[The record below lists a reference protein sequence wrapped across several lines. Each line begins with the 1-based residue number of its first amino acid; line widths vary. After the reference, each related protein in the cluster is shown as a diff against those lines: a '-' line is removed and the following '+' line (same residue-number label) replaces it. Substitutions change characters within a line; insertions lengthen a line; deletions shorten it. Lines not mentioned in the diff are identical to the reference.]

1 MKLSFLMILLL
12 PRSTSFIFD
21 GSREA
26 AVVQMIP
33 PDSGRRAAMAALLAP
48 LVLLPPVRPARADA
62 SDIKNL
68 IIKVDAMAT
77 DIKEMSVDMNELKLE
92 IATTRQ
98 EGVYIPAL
106 VIAVMGVFGTAVA
119 STFVAIYAK
128 QDLSSF
134 ATKEDVSRLEAK
146 TKETF
151 AGFTSVATKTKED
164 LAGVASQIEKLDQA
178 QRAKKEKTK
187 KLR

>member
-1 MKLSFLMILLL
+1 MKLSFLLILL
-12 PRSTSFIFD
+12 PHKSTSFIFN

-33 PDSGRRAAMAALLAP
+33 PDSGRRAAMAALLGP
-48 LVLLPPVRPARADA
+48 LVLLPPAQPAWADA

-68 IIKVDAMAT
+68 IIKVDAMAA
-77 DIKEMSVDMNELKLE
+77 DVKEISVDMNELKLE
-92 IATTRQ
+92 IAATRQ
-98 EGVYIPAL
+98 EGLYIPAF

-119 STFVAIYAK
+119 CAFVAIYAK

-164 LAGVASQIEKLDQA
+164 LAGVASQLEKLDQA
-178 QRAKKEKTK
+178 LRAKKEKTK